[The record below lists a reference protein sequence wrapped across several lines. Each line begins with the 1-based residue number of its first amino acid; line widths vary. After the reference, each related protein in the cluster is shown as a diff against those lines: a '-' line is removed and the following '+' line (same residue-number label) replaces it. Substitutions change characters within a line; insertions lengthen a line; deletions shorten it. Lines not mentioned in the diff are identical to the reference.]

1 MQATIKEI
9 LSEVIEALEKV
20 RCYTL
25 RETLIKYRNG
35 EIDADEAVNLLIEFN
50 TEFSKLDVF
59 MVDGEPSS
67 EPISY
72 IEFIKIGNTDLLLNT
87 IKRLS
92 TRKSYDFKYNK
103 SIYEIVINE
112 ATNDFNPMNNIVIS
126 FDDEMERNKTLLR
139 IKDKI
144 SVLSNVKFN

>member
-35 EIDADEAVNLLIEFN
+35 EINADEAVNLLIEFN
-50 TEFSKLDVF
+50 VEFSKLDV
-59 MVDGEPSS
+59 VNHGDTNS
-67 EPISY
+67 EPIFY
-72 IEFIKIGNTDLLLNT
+72 TEFIKIGDTDLLLNA

-92 TRKSYDFKYNK
+92 TRKSYDFKHNK

-126 FDDEMERNKTLLR
+126 FDNEIERNKTLLR

-144 SVLSNVKFN
+144 SILSNVKFN